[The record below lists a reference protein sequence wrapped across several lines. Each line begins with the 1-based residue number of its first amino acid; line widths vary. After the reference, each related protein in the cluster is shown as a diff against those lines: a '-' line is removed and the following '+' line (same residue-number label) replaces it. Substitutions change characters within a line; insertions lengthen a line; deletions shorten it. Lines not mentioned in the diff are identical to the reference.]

1 MKTDIWEFI
10 ICPLMLTALI
20 ICIFFFLWSDSVES
34 RMQKLLSRISSTII
48 ANITIKAFDD
58 LDEVE
63 VCFELISLG
72 YC

>member
-1 MKTDIWEFI
+1 MTTDIWKFMSSHVNSTGKLYLL
-10 ICPLMLTALI
+10 P
-20 ICIFFFLWSDSVES
+20 FLWSDSVES

-63 VCFELISLG
+63 VCFD
-72 YC
+72 

>member
-1 MKTDIWEFI
+1 MSSHVNNTGKLYFL
-10 ICPLMLTALI
+10 P
-20 ICIFFFLWSDSVES
+20 FLWSDSVES

-63 VCFELISLG
+63 VCFELIPLG
-72 YC
+72 YA